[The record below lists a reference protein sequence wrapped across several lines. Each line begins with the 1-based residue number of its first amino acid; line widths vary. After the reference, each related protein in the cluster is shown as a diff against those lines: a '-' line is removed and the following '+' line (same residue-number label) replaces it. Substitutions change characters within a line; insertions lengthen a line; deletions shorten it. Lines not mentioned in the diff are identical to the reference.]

1 MYIECVKHWIPISK
15 EEYEEN
21 YPEITEN
28 DDALEALKKFFCK
41 SLNFY
46 KKCIYRESGINSII
60 NDDIIGY
67 KYYKLDKEEPV
78 CIYSQKEYENI
89 VNLISENGYV

>member
-46 KKCIYRESGINSII
+46 KKCIY
-60 NDDIIGY
+60 
-67 KYYKLDKEEPV
+67 
-78 CIYSQKEYENI
+78 SQ
-89 VNLISENGYV
+89 NGYV